1 MPDMRG
7 GISSLYVYT
16 PWLIEPV
23 IVGNTF
29 SPVLRIVNVRGKN
42 GDLVEDNFQTIQ
54 YHKLLVKEI
63 SEIEI
68 EIRSSTGHLIPFDYG
83 TCTLTLH
90 FKKIDYF

>member
-1 MPDMRG
+1 MRG
-7 GISSLYVYT
+7 GISSLYVYA

-54 YHKLLVKEI
+54 YHKLLVKEV

-90 FKKIDYF
+90 FKKIAYF